1 MKIFHYIEN
10 ISGYT
15 CSSRAST
22 LSSQLRDVVG
32 QTEDEESSSGY
43 DSFDGVNS
51 LSNPTYSGP
60 TIHSRYAAALNNSD
74 TKYNSEVQ
82 ARPELSLSFFGRLK
96 TGPPQCQT
104 GASSLM
110 P

>member
-1 MKIFHYIEN
+1 M
-10 ISGYT
+10 
-15 CSSRAST
+15 
-22 LSSQLRDVVG
+22 G